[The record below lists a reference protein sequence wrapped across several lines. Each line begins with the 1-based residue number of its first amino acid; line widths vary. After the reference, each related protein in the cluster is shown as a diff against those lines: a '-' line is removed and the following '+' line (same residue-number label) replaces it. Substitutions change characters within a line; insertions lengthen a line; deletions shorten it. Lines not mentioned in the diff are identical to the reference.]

1 MNGDA
6 KNRMNTTIINK
17 GYLDEILDYV
27 IKDYGFLDILE
38 SEYKDVLIVVKNKL
52 ERFKNVSASTVE
64 NSLRTELDNILR
76 EKSKGNEIAMITK
89 FINYHIILTDKND
102 IDYLIKKLDSF
113 LRKIDYELNIDD
125 AINILSNTNYLDSF
139 ISLIKDNKLI
149 KKISSNF
156 KVLVEA
162 WNVLNDEPAIE
173 DKEVEYDATAPNSDD
188 FRLYIREVGSIP
200 LLTAEEEKKY
210 LIKIANGDK
219 SAKDYFVS
227 ANLRLVVSIA
237 KRYNGR
243 GLEFLDLIQEGN
255 FGLMKAVEK
264 FDYTK
269 EYRFSTYATWWIKQ
283 SITRAIA
290 DKSRVIRI
298 PVHTHDLINKI
309 NIYKRGF
316 NAINGREPNEKE
328 ISESLD
334 ISIEKLRELSN
345 IGSDVISLSNPVYD
359 SDGLIGD
366 SELIDFIEDKNAS
379 FDNTIEKLFY
389 DEIIEE
395 IRTGHTLNNKE
406 KEVLFLRFGIGGKEA
421 LTLDEIGKIF
431 NVTRERIRQIESKA
445 LRKLRLN
452 PKIASY
458 RKEFNNEKGQ
468 TLSFRRF

>member
-125 AINILSNTNYLDSF
+125 AINILSNTKYLDSF